1 VAAKAVRAN
10 GEDMATIRKRNDR
23 WHCQVRKKGY
33 EPQTKSFRTRAE
45 ADRWARLV
53 ESEMDGGGFVS
64 RKEAESTTLLE
75 VLDRYER
82 ENTSKKRG
90 AVQERSNLAV
100 FRRTS
105 LAKRHLAAIRS
116 GDVAELRDAWLADKL
131 KPATVLRRLSLLS
144 HVFKICRKEW
154 HFESLANPVDDV
166 GKPPADNAR
175 VRRIALAPTE
185 QGSVTDEVEGE
196 RRVLADE
203 LQHLVEATSSVVLRD
218 AIVFAVE
225 TAMRRGEIV
234 SLKWADVDMHKKVAH
249 LPSTKNGSSRD
260 VPLSPRAL
268 QILERL
274 SRTTNGRVFA
284 VRADALTRAFQ
295 RSAERAR
302 VRYVARCAKEATNAD
317 PEFLVGIRF
326 HDLRHEATSRLAA
339 IFQMHELAKITGH
352 RDPRMLMRY
361 FHPRA
366 EDLAKRFPEL
376 V

>member
-1 VAAKAVRAN
+1 
-10 GEDMATIRKRNDR
+10 MATFRKRGDR

-82 ENTSKKRG
+82 EVTSQKRG
-90 AVQERSNLAV
+90 AVQERSSLAV
-100 FRRTS
+100 FRRTG
-105 LAKRHLAAIRS
+105 LASRHLATIRS
-116 GDVAELRDAWLADKL
+116 GDMAELRDTWLAAGL

-144 HVFKICRKEW
+144 HLFNVCRLDW
-154 HFESLANPVDDV
+154 HFESLANPVDAIS
-166 GKPPADNAR
+166 KPAPNNAR
-175 VRRIALAPTE
+175 DRRIALAPSE
-185 QGSVTDEVEGE
+185 EGGPDEGEGE

-203 LQHLVEATSSVVLRD
+203 LQHLVEATKSVVLRD
-218 AIVFAVE
+218 AILFAVE
-225 TAMRRGEIV
+225 SAMRRGEIA
-234 SLKWADVDMHKKVAH
+234 SLKWVDVDLQKRVAH

-268 QILERL
+268 KILQGL
-274 SRTTNGRVFA
+274 TRTPDGRVFP

-302 VRYVARCAKEATNAD
+302 KRYVTHCAKESKSAD
-317 PEFLVGIRF
+317 VEFLVGIRF
-326 HDLRHEATSRLAA
+326 HDLRHEATSRLAG

-352 RDPRMLMRY
+352 RDPRMLLRY
-361 FHPRA
+361 YHPRA
-366 EDLAKRFPEL
+366 EDLARKFPEF